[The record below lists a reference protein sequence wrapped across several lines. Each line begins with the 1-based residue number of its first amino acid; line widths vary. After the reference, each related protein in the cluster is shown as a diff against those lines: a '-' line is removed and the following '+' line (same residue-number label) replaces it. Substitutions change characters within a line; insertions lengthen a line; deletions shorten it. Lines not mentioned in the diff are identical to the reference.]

1 MTKNEVVSI
10 IAKEKVVEQ
19 ICSNIAKSADCDDT
33 LKDLSQEIYL
43 DLLSKDEDK
52 IVNLYETN
60 QIRFFVVRMVTNN
73 LFSKNSPFYQTF
85 KKNTNAT
92 INIDDL
98 KDKL

>member
-1 MTKNEVVSI
+1 MTKNEIISI
-10 IAKEKVVEQ
+10 IAKERLVETAVT
-19 ICSNIAKSADCDDT
+19 NIAKTNSDT

-43 DLLSKDEDK
+43 DLLSKDEEK

-73 LFSKNSPFYQTF
+73 LFSKNSPYYQVF
-85 KKNTNAT
+85 RKNANLTV
-92 INIDDL
+92 NIDGL

>member
-1 MTKNEVVSI
+1 MTKNEVVEI
-10 IAKEKVVEQ
+10 IAKERLVEQ

-43 DLLSKDEDK
+43 DLLSKDEEK

-85 KKNTNAT
+85 KKNANLTVD
-92 INIDDL
+92 IDNF

>member
-43 DLLSKDEDK
+43 DLLSKDEEK

-73 LFSKNSPFYQTF
+73 LFSKNSPFYQVF
-85 KKNTNAT
+85 RKNTNAT
-92 INIDDL
+92 VNIDDL

>member
-1 MTKNEVVSI
+1 MTKNEVISI
-10 IAKEKVVEQ
+10 IAKERLVEQ
-19 ICSNIAKSADCDDT
+19 IVSNIAKSSDD
-33 LKDLSQEIYL
+33 LLNDLVQEIYL
-43 DLLSKDEDK
+43 DLLQKDEDK
-52 IVNLYETN
+52 IINLYETN

-92 INIDDL
+92 VNIDDI

>member
-1 MTKNEVVSI
+1 MTKNEVVEKL
-10 IAKEKVVEQ
+10 AKERIVEQ

-43 DLLSKDEDK
+43 DLLSKDEEK
-52 IVNLYETN
+52 IINLYETN

-73 LFSKNSPFYQTF
+73 LFSKNSPYYQVF
-85 KKNTNAT
+85 RKNTNAT
-92 INIDDL
+92 VNIDGL

>member
-1 MTKNEVVSI
+1 MTKNEIISI
-10 IAKEKVVEQ
+10 IAKERMVETA
-19 ICSNIAKSADCDDT
+19 IANIAKTNSDV

-43 DLLSKDEDK
+43 DLLEKDEQK
-52 IVNLYETN
+52 IVKLYESN
-60 QIRFFVVRMVTNN
+60 QIRFFVVRMILNN

-92 INIDDL
+92 VNIDNL

>member
-1 MTKNEVVSI
+1 MTKNEIIEI
-10 IAKEKVVEQ
+10 IAKERMVEQ

-52 IVNLYETN
+52 IVSLYETN
-60 QIRFFVVRMVTNN
+60 QIRFFVVRMITNN

-85 KKNTNAT
+85 RKNTNAT
-92 INIDDL
+92 VDIDNF